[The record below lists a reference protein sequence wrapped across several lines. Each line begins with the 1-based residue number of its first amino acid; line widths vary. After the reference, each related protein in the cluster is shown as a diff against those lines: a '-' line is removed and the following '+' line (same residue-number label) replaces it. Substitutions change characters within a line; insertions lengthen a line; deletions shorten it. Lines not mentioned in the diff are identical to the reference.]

1 MAVAAHVSR
10 VAKDYAPYGYSI
22 IEDVVVRL
30 DGIAASGGAT
40 DDNKEWGVYVASA
53 ADSYIEGAS
62 IVFDVTTAANATWNA
77 MVANKTATNVLGSGF
92 TATQSRAAF
101 TEVAFT
107 IDQNQVIAKGN
118 VLTISLTEVGTA
130 GTALPSSVLTLRVR
144 RKA

>member
-10 VAKDYAPYGYSI
+10 VAKDYAPHGYSI

-30 DGIAASGGAT
+30 DGIALSGGA
-40 DDNKEWGVYVASA
+40 DNKEWGGYVASD

-92 TATQSRAAF
+92 TVTQSRTAF
-101 TEVAFT
+101 TEVALT